1 MIAKLK
7 NTALGKMLYRLSR
20 SSFGAPLHHISRLL
34 HSGLGHL
41 SHLHPANRA
50 HNRAQT
56 QTLSRFET
64 RTRGY

>member
-20 SSFGAPLHHISRLL
+20 SSFGAPLHQISRLL
-34 HSGLGHL
+34 QSGQGHL
-41 SHLHPANRA
+41 SHLHPAHLA
-50 HNRAQT
+50 HNRAQI

-64 RTRGY
+64 RTRAY